1 MRHVISHDQRIIALQ
16 RLEEA
21 KKAEEEAK
29 EKAAE
34 NGEEGEKPKEEKPD
48 ESQEESKADKAEDS
62 DASPDEEIVEVDDL
76 PEDRIARLQL
86 IGVDEGLIEEGGEML
101 DIIEM
106 SAMEEYE
113 KGLKGKKEA

>member
-1 MRHVISHDQRIIALQ
+1 M
-16 RLEEA
+16 
-21 KKAEEEAK
+21 
-29 EKAAE
+29 
-34 NGEEGEKPKEEKPD
+34 
-48 ESQEESKADKAEDS
+48 
-62 DASPDEEIVEVDDL
+62 DDL

-113 KGLKGKKEA
+113 KGLKGKKEAQAERRKRRKAKEDAKKAKALKESGGSEEIYKLEVAIMKEATFDGETKVKDILAKALKNRLQKKDV